1 MSPSTLAIRNAIP
14 PLSVLQLLC
23 GVARSGVKEICGP
36 IFLFALLSSTALLAT
51 ESHPGEL
58 EIEMVGKSLHG
69 RLSEGLDLDARE
81 IVLEDQRLPLRDVL
95 RIRFRQPA
103 AGQRWNTALRL
114 ADGTRIHGHLKE
126 SSDPDLLSVQ
136 VPSLSAPLRVPLEWV
151 REVRRGVPTTGAAPA
166 TTEDRI
172 ETTRN
177 ASITGVIE
185 SIEVSGVTIEDPSLG
200 TLEVPWEQIERVL
213 VAPLDPPPALSDPS
227 IPCFVETS
235 DGSRFN
241 GSLKELSRARCQLE
255 SPLLGTITIEEE
267 HCVELEVLLNR
278 IAYLSDRAPISVEEG
293 IPFSDY
299 FPWRYQRDRNVLGG
313 PLRIGRE
320 TFRKGLGV
328 HSKSSLKY
336 SVEPGDLLF
345 RSMIGVDVV
354 GRPVD
359 DNPHV
364 GSVRFVVLLDGE
376 EVWRSKDVGWSDPPQ
391 PIEIPLEGHR
401 ELTLVVEMG
410 LGHHVLDRANWAD
423 ARILRE

>member
-1 MSPSTLAIRNAIP
+1 MKV
-14 PLSVLQLLC
+14 LSL
-23 GVARSGVKEICGP
+23 P
-36 IFLFALLSSTALLAT
+36 IFCLVLLGSTVSLAS
-51 ESHPGEL
+51 ENNPGEL

-69 RLSEGLDLDARE
+69 RLSEGLDLDSKE

-103 AGQRWNTALRL
+103 PGQRWNTALRL
-114 ADGTRIHGHLKE
+114 ADGTRIHGSLKE
-126 SSDPDLLSVQ
+126 SSDPDHLSVQ
-136 VPSLSAPLRVPLEWV
+136 LPSLSTPLRVPLEWV
-151 REVRRGVPTTGAAPA
+151 REVRRGVPTTGSTPA

-185 SIEVSGVTIEDPSLG
+185 SIEVSGVTIEDASLG
-200 TLEVPWEQIERVL
+200 TLEVPWDQIERVL
-213 VAPLDPPPALSDPS
+213 VAPLDPPPELPDTSV
-227 IPCFVETS
+227 PCFVETS
-235 DGSRFN
+235 DGSRFR
-241 GSLKELSRARCQLE
+241 GALKELSRTRCQLE
-255 SPLLGTITIEEE
+255 SLLLGAITLEEE

-278 IAYLSDRAPISVEEG
+278 IAYLSDREPISVEEG

-299 FPWRYQRDRNVLGG
+299 FPWKYQRDRNVLGG

-328 HSKSSLKY
+328 HSKSTLKF
-336 SVEPGDLLF
+336 SIEPGDLLF
-345 RSMIGVDVV
+345 RSMIGIDVV

-364 GSVRFVVLLDGE
+364 GSVLFVVLLDGE
-376 EVWRSKDVGWSDPPQ
+376 EAWRSKDVSWSDPPR

-423 ARILRE
+423 ARILRK